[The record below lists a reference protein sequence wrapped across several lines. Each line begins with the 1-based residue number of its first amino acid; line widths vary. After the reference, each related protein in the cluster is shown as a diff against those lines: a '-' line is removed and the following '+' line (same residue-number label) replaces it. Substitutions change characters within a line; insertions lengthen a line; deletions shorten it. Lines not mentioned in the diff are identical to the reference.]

1 MPTKV
6 VTADIARQEEA
17 RVALALS
24 EIADESRAFAGGVM
38 ARGAP
43 GAWFNCA
50 QGVGLAGPV
59 EADELDGMIRFFEE
73 KGLEP
78 RVEICPFI
86 DASLV
91 DGLAHRGFVLRR
103 FETVFYRSL
112 AVAEDFAPPYP
123 TLPGLTI
130 EVVDKH
136 DAAAAEAFARVCLS
150 GFLPDGVEPSPEL
163 LASAARVVPH
173 ARTVAIRAMVDG
185 RCVGAGAMEFCEDLT
200 ALYGVSVVPDARRKG
215 IQLAMMAW
223 RLRRAV
229 AGGATTATISSL
241 PGASTETNA
250 VRMGFR
256 VAYNKAVLVRPGEGL
271 AAVEVG

>member
-1 MPTKV
+1 MQTKV
-6 VTADIARQEEA
+6 VTADIARREEA

-24 EIADESRAFAGGVM
+24 EMADESRVFAGGIM
-38 ARGAP
+38 ARGVP

-50 QGVGLAGPV
+50 QGVGLAGAV
-59 EADELDGMIRFFEE
+59 EAEELDGMVQFFEE
-73 KGLEP
+73 KGIEP
-78 RVEICPFI
+78 RVEICPFV
-86 DASLV
+86 DASLI
-91 DGLAHRGFVLRR
+91 DGLARLGFVLRR

-123 TLPGLTI
+123 ALAGLTI
-130 EVVDKH
+130 EVVDKR
-136 DAAAAEAFARVCLS
+136 DPAAAEAFARVCLS
-150 GFLPDGVEPSPEL
+150 GFLPDGVEPSPDL

-185 RCVGAGAMEFCEDLT
+185 RCVGAGAMEFHEDLS

-223 RLRRAV
+223 RLRKAAER
-229 AGGATTATISSL
+229 GATMATISSL

-271 AAVEVG
+271 APVEVG